1 MELVDAR
8 KKARYSQEAVAGLL
22 GISRPTYAKMESNP
36 DSVTIEDAKNWQN
49 FSACVWLIFFS
60 AATIVKPI
68 DRRETMTTKS
78 HQPEFV
84 AEIIGKTLD
93 HLIDDRKR
101 VAVDFELAE
110 NGCMEETHGSLK
122 RRIEA
127 MWGFQTSGIELLE
140 ASTTWF
146 ELGGMQ
152 FNVYSSVQFSVNG
165 KGWST
170 DFKTIARDTA
180 YDEKE

>member
-1 MELVDAR
+1 MAN
-8 KKARYSQEAVAGLL
+8 A
-22 GISRPTYAKMESNP
+22 
-36 DSVTIEDAKNWQN
+36 
-49 FSACVWLIFFS
+49 
-60 AATIVKPI
+60 
-68 DRRETMTTKS
+68 S
-78 HQPEFV
+78 HQPDSKTNLV
-84 AEIIGKTLD
+84 TDMLDAIINRRD
-93 HLIDDRKR
+93 H

-122 RRIEA
+122 RRIAA
-127 MWGFQTSGIELLE
+127 MWGFQASGIELLE
-140 ASTTWF
+140 ASTIWF

>member
-1 MELVDAR
+1 MAN
-8 KKARYSQEAVAGLL
+8 A
-22 GISRPTYAKMESNP
+22 
-36 DSVTIEDAKNWQN
+36 
-49 FSACVWLIFFS
+49 
-60 AATIVKPI
+60 
-68 DRRETMTTKS
+68 S
-78 HQPEFV
+78 HQPDSMTNLV
-84 AEIIGKTLD
+84 TDMLDAIINRRD
-93 HLIDDRKR
+93 H

-110 NGCMEETHGSLK
+110 NGCMEETHVSLK
-122 RRIEA
+122 RRIAA

-140 ASTTWF
+140 VGTTWF

-152 FNVYSSVQFSVNG
+152 FNVYNSVQFSVNG

>member
-1 MELVDAR
+1 
-8 KKARYSQEAVAGLL
+8 
-22 GISRPTYAKMESNP
+22 
-36 DSVTIEDAKNWQN
+36 
-49 FSACVWLIFFS
+49 
-60 AATIVKPI
+60 
-68 DRRETMTTKS
+68 MTNKS

-84 AEIIGKTLD
+84 ADIVDKTLD
-93 HLIDDRKR
+93 RITDKRKH
-101 VAVDFELAE
+101 VTFHFELAE
-110 NGCMEETHGSLK
+110 NGCMEETHVSLK
-122 RRIEA
+122 RRIGA

-146 ELGGMQ
+146 ELGGTQ

-170 DFKTIARDTA
+170 DFKRIARDTA

>member
-1 MELVDAR
+1 MTNESKMPVIDANTASELLAI
-8 KKARYSQEAVAGLL
+8 VAN
-22 GISRPTYAKMESNP
+22 SK
-36 DSVTIEDAKNWQN
+36 
-49 FSACVWLIFFS
+49 
-60 AATIVKPI
+60 
-68 DRRETMTTKS
+68 DRIT
-78 HQPEFV
+78 V
-84 AEIIGKTLD
+84 N
-93 HLIDDRKR
+93 
-101 VAVDFELAE
+101 FELAE
-110 NGCMEETHGSLK
+110 NGCMEETHVSLK
-122 RRIEA
+122 RRIAA

>member
-1 MELVDAR
+1 MTNANS
-8 KKARYSQEAVAGLL
+8 KASISTGAVSELL
-22 GISRPTYAKMESNP
+22 GIVANSKDRM
-36 DSVTIEDAKNWQN
+36 TIA
-49 FSACVWLIFFS
+49 
-60 AATIVKPI
+60 
-68 DRRETMTTKS
+68 
-78 HQPEFV
+78 
-84 AEIIGKTLD
+84 
-93 HLIDDRKR
+93 
-101 VAVDFELAE
+101 FEQAE
-110 NGCMEETHGSLK
+110 NGCMEETHDSLK

>member
-1 MELVDAR
+1 
-8 KKARYSQEAVAGLL
+8 
-22 GISRPTYAKMESNP
+22 
-36 DSVTIEDAKNWQN
+36 
-49 FSACVWLIFFS
+49 
-60 AATIVKPI
+60 
-68 DRRETMTTKS
+68 MTTKS

-84 AEIIGKTLD
+84 TDIVSKSLD

-101 VAVDFELAE
+101 VAVNFKLAE
-110 NGCMEETHGSLK
+110 NGCMEETHVSLK
-122 RRIEA
+122 RRIAA

>member
-1 MELVDAR
+1 
-8 KKARYSQEAVAGLL
+8 
-22 GISRPTYAKMESNP
+22 
-36 DSVTIEDAKNWQN
+36 
-49 FSACVWLIFFS
+49 
-60 AATIVKPI
+60 
-68 DRRETMTTKS
+68 MTSKS

-84 AEIIGKTLD
+84 ADIVGKTLD
-93 HLIDDRKR
+93 RITDKHKL
-101 VAVDFELAE
+101 VTFFFEPAE
-110 NGCMEETHGSLK
+110 NGCMEESK
-122 RRIEA
+122 CSMIDRIVST
-127 MWGFQTSGIELLE
+127 WGFERKRVIPLE
-140 ASTTWF
+140 ASMKQQF

>member
-1 MELVDAR
+1 
-8 KKARYSQEAVAGLL
+8 
-22 GISRPTYAKMESNP
+22 
-36 DSVTIEDAKNWQN
+36 
-49 FSACVWLIFFS
+49 
-60 AATIVKPI
+60 
-68 DRRETMTTKS
+68 MTTKS

-84 AEIIGKTLD
+84 SDIVDKTLD
-93 HLIDDRKR
+93 RITDKRKH
-101 VAVDFELAE
+101 VTFYFVPAE
-110 NGCMEETHGSLK
+110 NGCMEETHVSLK
-122 RRIEA
+122 RRIAA

-152 FNVYSSVQFSVNG
+152 LNVYSSVQFSVNG

>member
-1 MELVDAR
+1 
-8 KKARYSQEAVAGLL
+8 
-22 GISRPTYAKMESNP
+22 
-36 DSVTIEDAKNWQN
+36 
-49 FSACVWLIFFS
+49 
-60 AATIVKPI
+60 
-68 DRRETMTTKS
+68 MTTKN

-84 AEIIGKTLD
+84 ADIVGKTLD
-93 HLIDDRKR
+93 CIIANRER
-101 VAVDFELAE
+101 VAVNFKLAE
-110 NGCMEETHGSLK
+110 NGCMEETHASLK
-122 RRIEA
+122 HRITA

-170 DFKTIARDTA
+170 DFKTIVRDTA

>member
-1 MELVDAR
+1 
-8 KKARYSQEAVAGLL
+8 
-22 GISRPTYAKMESNP
+22 
-36 DSVTIEDAKNWQN
+36 
-49 FSACVWLIFFS
+49 
-60 AATIVKPI
+60 
-68 DRRETMTTKS
+68 MTTKS
-78 HQPEFV
+78 HQPEFA

-101 VAVDFELAE
+101 VAVTFEQAE
-110 NGCMEETHGSLK
+110 NGCME
-122 RRIEA
+122 
-127 MWGFQTSGIELLE
+127 
-140 ASTTWF
+140 ASTAWF

>member
-1 MELVDAR
+1 
-8 KKARYSQEAVAGLL
+8 
-22 GISRPTYAKMESNP
+22 
-36 DSVTIEDAKNWQN
+36 
-49 FSACVWLIFFS
+49 
-60 AATIVKPI
+60 
-68 DRRETMTTKS
+68 MTTKS

-84 AEIIGKTLD
+84 AEIVGKTLD
-93 HLIDDRKR
+93 CTANNRRDHVAIDFKP
-101 VAVDFELAE
+101 AE
-110 NGCMEETHGSLK
+110 NGCMEETHDSLK
-122 RRIEA
+122 RRIAA
-127 MWGFQTSGIELLE
+127 MWGFQASGIELLE

-152 FNVYSSVQFSVNG
+152 FNVYDSVQFSVNG

>member
-1 MELVDAR
+1 
-8 KKARYSQEAVAGLL
+8 
-22 GISRPTYAKMESNP
+22 
-36 DSVTIEDAKNWQN
+36 
-49 FSACVWLIFFS
+49 
-60 AATIVKPI
+60 
-68 DRRETMTTKS
+68 MTTKS
-78 HQPEFV
+78 HQPEFA

-101 VAVDFELAE
+101 VAVNFELAE
-110 NGCMEETHGSLK
+110 NGRMEETHVSLK
-122 RRIEA
+122 RRIAA